1 MVTDEEV
8 LAFFRD
14 ELSTPVSW
22 AGKVEHLELDTPLQ
36 DYAEGDELPY
46 ANNDYD
52 KKFGVD
58 VSIIDMSIY
67 YPWENLS
74 LRERWFKYKKA
85 DVNKTRKPLTVR
97 MFAESAKAGRWL
109 Y

>member
-46 ANNDYD
+46 AINDYD

-74 LRERWFKYKKA
+74 LRERWFKYKSRCK
-85 DVNKTRKPLTVR
+85 
-97 MFAESAKAGRWL
+97 
-109 Y
+109 